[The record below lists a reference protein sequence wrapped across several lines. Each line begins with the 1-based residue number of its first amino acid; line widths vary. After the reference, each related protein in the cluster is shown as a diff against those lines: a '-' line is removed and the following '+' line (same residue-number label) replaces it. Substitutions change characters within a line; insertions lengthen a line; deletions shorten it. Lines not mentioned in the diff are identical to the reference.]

1 MSNLVDIWWI
11 EYALAAVAVVT
22 IIAIEVHY
30 EHKKRKFMDDE
41 ESRQK

>member
-1 MSNLVDIWWI
+1 MSSLADIWWI

-30 EHKKRKFMDDE
+30 EHKKRKYLE
-41 ESRQK
+41 EDN

>member
-1 MSNLVDIWWI
+1 MSSLADIWWI

-30 EHKKRKFMDDE
+30 EHKKRKYYE
-41 ESRQK
+41 GEK